1 MNYDFDT
8 VIDRRGTS
16 SIKYDCLT
24 DIWGR
29 DDLTPLWVADMD
41 FPTAPFVR
49 EAISRRLQHPI
60 LGYTTKPASYYQAI
74 IGWLKSRY
82 GLSAEPSDIHYT
94 SGIVPGLGLAIN
106 CFTQP
111 GDKILVQP
119 PVYHP
124 FMWLIQRNHRTMVT
138 NPLTSDMRMDLDDF
152 RQKVR
157 GCKVFI
163 LCNPHNP
170 GGVVWTHDELDT
182 VARICCEEGVLV
194 LSDEIHAD
202 LTLPPR
208 HHVPFACISQQARLN
223 SVTFMSP
230 SKAFNMPGIAAS
242 HALVFNPQLEKQ
254 FREHLDT
261 CEYGNGH
268 VFSFTTVEAAYTHGT
283 DWLDQCLAY
292 INDNIDFVIDFLTRH
307 CPAIKARRPEA
318 SFLVW
323 LDCRDLH
330 LSQQA
335 LNQLFVDKAHLAL
348 NDGSMFGANGEGDGF
363 MRLNVACPRIVLQ
376 QALAQLSEAIAQ
388 L

>member
-8 VIDRRGTS
+8 VIDRHGTS
-16 SIKYDCLT
+16 SVKYDCLN
-24 DIWGR
+24 DIWGK
-29 DDLTPLWVADMD
+29 DDLMPLWVADMD

-49 EAISRRLQHPI
+49 EAISQRLRHPI
-60 LGYTTKPASYYQAI
+60 LGYTTKPDGYYQAI
-74 IGWLKSRY
+74 ISWLRSRY
-82 GLSAEPSDIHYT
+82 ALEADRSNIHYT

-111 GDKILVQP
+111 GDRILVQP
-119 PVYHP
+119 PIYHP
-124 FMWLIQRNHRTMVT
+124 FMWLIGRNHRTMVT
-138 NPLTSDMRMDLDDF
+138 NPLTPDMRMDLDGF

-157 GCKVFI
+157 GCKVFM

-170 GGVVWTHDELDT
+170 GGVVWTREELYT
-182 VARICCEEGVLV
+182 VARVCHEEGVLV

-202 LTLPPR
+202 LTLPPH
-208 HHVPFACISQQARLN
+208 HHVPFACVGPLAREN

-242 HALVFNPQLEKQ
+242 HALIFNPRLGER
-254 FREHLDT
+254 FRNHVDT

-268 VFSFTTVEAAYTHGT
+268 VFSFVTVEAAYTHGT

-292 INDNIDFVIDFLTRH
+292 ISGNIDFVIDYLARH

-323 LDCRDLH
+323 LDCRGLG
-330 LSQQA
+330 LSQKA
-335 LNQLFVDKAHLAL
+335 LNSLFVDKAHLAL
-348 NDGSMFGANGEGDGF
+348 NDGSMFGADGEGDGF
-363 MRLNVACPRIVLQ
+363 MRLNVACPRAVLR
-376 QALAQLSEAIAQ
+376 QALTQLSVAINQ
-388 L
+388 S